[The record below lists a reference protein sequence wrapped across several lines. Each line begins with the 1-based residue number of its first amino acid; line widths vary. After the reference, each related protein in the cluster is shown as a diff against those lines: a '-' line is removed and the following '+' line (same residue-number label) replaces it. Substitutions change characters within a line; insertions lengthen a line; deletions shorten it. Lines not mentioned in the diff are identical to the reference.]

1 LLLAARDNFYYGDW
15 DMNIKKIIMI
25 AFLVV
30 MNAEHVYAASQYVG
44 VHMLFANALN
54 ITNVAPISFG
64 TLLAGHAGTFV
75 LSSQGVVT
83 GTDQN
88 AILGGAT
95 AAGSMTISGS
105 PTQSISISAANY
117 SSDNG
122 VTPSEATCSYDG
134 GSESLCDLEGLVPP
148 SSGKVLLLG
157 VKIDVDG
164 SQAIGTSA
172 EPSFDVVVNYQ

>member
-1 LLLAARDNFYYGDW
+1 MR
-15 DMNIKKIIMI
+15 IKKIIMI
-25 AFLVV
+25 ALLVV
-30 MNAEHVYAASQYVG
+30 MNAANVYAASQSVG
-44 VHMLFANALN
+44 VHMVFANALN
-54 ITNVAPISFG
+54 ITNVTPISFG
-64 TLLAGHAGTFV
+64 TLLAGYAGTFV
-75 LSSQGVVT
+75 LSSQGVMT

-88 AILGGAT
+88 AILGGAA

-105 PTQSISISAANY
+105 PTQSISISAGNY

-134 GSESLCDLEGLVPP
+134 GSESLCNLEGQLPP
-148 SSGKVLLLG
+148 STGKVLLLG

-164 SQAIGTSA
+164 SQSIGASA